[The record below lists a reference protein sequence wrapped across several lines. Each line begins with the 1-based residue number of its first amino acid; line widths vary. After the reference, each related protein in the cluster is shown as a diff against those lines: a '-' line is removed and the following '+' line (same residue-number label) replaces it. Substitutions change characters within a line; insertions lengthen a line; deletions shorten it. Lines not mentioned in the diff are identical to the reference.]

1 MTRNHSV
8 EPSGRVA
15 NLQAL
20 RGVAVMMVVLF
31 HCAAAERKYAGDT
44 ILPALL
50 RIGESGVDLFFVIS
64 GFVMVMVTRGK
75 FGRTREAGW
84 FLYSRATRIYPVYW
98 VYVGLAAAVYLAQPA
113 WVNASQGH
121 QVDLLRSFLL
131 LPQEQLPVLLVAW
144 SLVHEMYFYLLFAL
158 FVLAPENRLP
168 RLLIAWAA
176 IVAISGLTWWHPGV
190 TPWARIAAHP
200 LTLEFVAGAFAA
212 LWLPKTSGR
221 PSPARLWGGVA
232 LSLIGLVAAYEC
244 GVLDMP
250 ALPRAAVMASI
261 YGVLVYCA
269 VALEQRCAQRARGWL
284 VRLGDASYTI
294 YLAHV
299 LVLSAVGRI
308 WLRAGVSPEPWD
320 NLLWAAMMLVA
331 VVGYGYLGYRWIERP
346 LVDYFHRLRRRLREV
361 NREAASA

>member
-1 MTRNHSV
+1 MRSSRSG
-8 EPSGRVA
+8 EPSRRIA

-31 HCAAAERKYAGDT
+31 HCAATERKYAGDT
-44 ILPALL
+44 ILPAWL
-50 RIGESGVDLFFVIS
+50 RIGESGVDLFFVVS

-75 FGRTREAGW
+75 FGGAREAGW

-98 VYVGLAAAVYLAQPA
+98 VYAGLAAAVYLVQPT

-131 LPQEQLPVLLVAW
+131 VPQEQLPVLLVAW

-158 FVLAPENRLP
+158 FMLAPENQLP
-168 RLLIAWAA
+168 RLLIGWAA
-176 IVAISGLTWWHPGV
+176 IILISALTWWHPGV

-200 LTLEFVAGAFAA
+200 LTLEFIAGACAA
-212 LWLPKTSGR
+212 WWLPKTSGS

-232 LSLIGLVAAYEC
+232 ISLISLVAAYDR

-250 ALPRAAVMASI
+250 ALPRAVVMALI
-261 YGVLVYCA
+261 YGALVYCA
-269 VALEQRCAQRARGWL
+269 VALEQRCAQRAHGWL
-284 VRLGDASYTI
+284 VHLGDASYTI
-294 YLAHV
+294 YLSHV
-299 LVLSAVGRI
+299 LALAAVGRI
-308 WLRAGVSPEPWD
+308 WLRAGVSPGPWD

-331 VVGYGYLGYRWIERP
+331 VVGYGRLGYRWIEKP
-346 LVDYFHRLRRRLREV
+346 LVDYFHRLRRQLRDV
-361 NREAASA
+361 NRGAASA